1 MRALL
6 KFIIGEGKKSRESM
20 YVDRDT
26 AVGSLDKGKSRD
38 LKWVGNVD
46 IHQRRCFRRLSFVTS
61 LSLMS
66 EYRQ

>member
-1 MRALL
+1 
-6 KFIIGEGKKSRESM
+6 M

-38 LKWVGNVD
+38 LKWVGSVD
-46 IHQRRCFRRLSFVTS
+46 MHQRRCFRRLSFVTS

-66 EYRQ
+66 EYRQRRDKKCLEWGLGI